1 VIRAAQKNEINITP
15 FVDVMLVLL
24 IVFMVAAPLSTTNLN
39 LTIPP
44 PGPAAPSI
52 EPVFVSLQ
60 KDGGI
65 FVGTQRLGE
74 QRGGWSSLR
83 ALLGAT
89 SGGDFSR
96 PIFVRADQAVGYGEV
111 VRLIDE
117 LRASGYRKVSLI
129 NEDVTGS
136 QFERTLRKMVAPK
149 TSS

>member
-129 NEDVTGS
+129 NEDVTG
-136 QFERTLRKMVAPK
+136 
-149 TSS
+149 